1 MYLWHDGQVVKE
13 EDVRISPFDH
23 GYLYG
28 MGIFETFRTYAG
40 HPFLFDDH
48 IKRLQ
53 MSCAAIGIVIPYTR
67 DELLVA
73 IETLYRAHATTDL
86 YIRLNVSA
94 GPRDIGLSVE
104 RYDAPT
110 VVIYARPIGA
120 RQPTERAL
128 ETVRLPRST
137 PETAYR
143 LKSHHYMNNL
153 VAKRQLFNPE
163 AEGLFLTKEGF
174 ICEGITSNIFWRYG
188 EKWYTPSL
196 ETGALN
202 GITRQFLMEQLMVE
216 ERLALLPQLME
227 ADEIL
232 YTNSVQEAVAV
243 SSLDG
248 RTFPGQ
254 SGSGYQR
261 VRQLF
266 DEAVEMRWSRREKR

>member
-13 EDVRISPFDH
+13 EEVRISPFDH

-48 IKRLQ
+48 IERLQ
-53 MSCAAIGIVIPYTR
+53 MSCAAIGIHVPYTR
-67 DELLVA
+67 DEFREAVDALCRVH
-73 IETLYRAHATTDL
+73 ETGDL

-94 GPRDIGLSVE
+94 GPREIGLSVE
-104 RYDAPT
+104 RYDTPT
-110 VVIYARPIGA
+110 VVIYARPIGV
-120 RQPTERAL
+120 RQATERAL

-137 PETAYR
+137 PETSYR

-153 VAKRQLFNPE
+153 VAKRQLFNQE

-188 EKWYTPSL
+188 EKWFTPAL

-202 GITRQFLMEQLMVE
+202 GITRQFLMEELIVE

-232 YTNSVQEAVAV
+232 YTNSVQEAVAIA
-243 SSLDG
+243 SLDG
-248 RTFPGQ
+248 RLFPGQ

-266 DEAVEMRWSRREKR
+266 DAAVESRWSRREKR